1 MIKLNNLK
9 ETEKF
14 GRFLGENLRSGDVLC
29 LNGDLGAGKTT
40 LTKSIALGLGI
51 DDYVT
56 SPTFTIV
63 NEYYG
68 KTNLYHI
75 DTYRLDDK
83 VDVAYLGFD
92 EYFYSDGVTIVEW
105 AEKIKEALP
114 EEYIEINISSSG
126 DTRELE
132 INFIGNRFEKL
143 KEKLNESFGNWHF
156 YKDNGNRTYWRRW
169 SPLRLQFNR
178 PRGSLWICN
187 RYD

>member
-1 MIKLNNLK
+1 MISLNNLN

-14 GRFLGENLRSGDVLC
+14 GIFLGENLKPGDVVC

-40 LTKSIALGLGI
+40 LTKSIAKGLGI

-68 KTNLYHI
+68 KTDLYHI

-83 VDVAYLGFD
+83 IDVDYLGFD

-105 AEKIKEALP
+105 AEKIRDALP
-114 EEYIEINISSSG
+114 EEYMEINIKSH
-126 DTRELE
+126 DNKRDLD
-132 INFIGNRFEKL
+132 INYIGNRFDKL
-143 KEKLNESFGNWHF
+143 KEKLDESFGN
-156 YKDNGNRTYWRRW
+156 
-169 SPLRLQFNR
+169 
-178 PRGSLWICN
+178 
-187 RYD
+187 

>member
-1 MIKLNNLK
+1 MIRLNNLK

-14 GRFLGENLRSGDVLC
+14 GIFLGENLKPGDVVC

-40 LTKSIALGLGI
+40 LTKSIAKGLGI

-68 KTNLYHI
+68 KTDLYHI

-83 VDVAYLGFD
+83 IDVDYLGFD

-105 AEKIKEALP
+105 AEKIRDALP
-114 EEYIEINISSSG
+114 EEYMEINIKSH
-126 DTRELE
+126 DNKRDLD
-132 INFIGNRFEKL
+132 INYIGNRFDKL
-143 KEKLNESFGNWHF
+143 KEKLDESFGN
-156 YKDNGNRTYWRRW
+156 
-169 SPLRLQFNR
+169 
-178 PRGSLWICN
+178 
-187 RYD
+187 

>member
-1 MIKLNNLK
+1 MISLNNLN

-14 GRFLGENLRSGDVLC
+14 GIFLGENLKPGDVVC

-40 LTKSIALGLGI
+40 LTKSIAKGLGI

-68 KTNLYHI
+68 KTDLYHI

-83 VDVAYLGFD
+83 IDVDYLGFD

-105 AEKIKEALP
+105 AEKIRDALP
-114 EEYIEINISSSG
+114 EEYMEINIKSHN
-126 DTRELE
+126 DKRDLE
-132 INFIGNRFEKL
+132 INYLGNRFDKL
-143 KEKLNESFGNWHF
+143 KEKLDESFGN
-156 YKDNGNRTYWRRW
+156 
-169 SPLRLQFNR
+169 
-178 PRGSLWICN
+178 
-187 RYD
+187 

>member
-1 MIKLNNLK
+1 MINLNNLE

-14 GRFLGENLRSGDVLC
+14 GIFLGENLRPGDVLC

-40 LTKSIALGLGI
+40 LTKSIAKGLGI

-68 KTNLYHI
+68 DINLYHI

-83 VDVAYLGFD
+83 IDVEYLGFD

-105 AEKIKEALP
+105 ADKIKDALP
-114 EEYIEINISSSG
+114 EEYMEINISSK
-126 DTRELE
+126 DDKRILD
-132 INFIGNRFEKL
+132 IKYLGNRFDDI
-143 KEKLNESFGNWHF
+143 KEQLDESFGN
-156 YKDNGNRTYWRRW
+156 
-169 SPLRLQFNR
+169 
-178 PRGSLWICN
+178 
-187 RYD
+187 

>member
-1 MIKLNNLK
+1 MISLNNLK

-14 GRFLGENLRSGDVLC
+14 GIFLGENLKPGDVVC

-40 LTKSIALGLGI
+40 LTKSIAKGLGI

-68 KTNLYHI
+68 KTDLYHI

-83 VDVAYLGFD
+83 IDVDYLGFD

-105 AEKIKEALP
+105 AEKIRDALP
-114 EEYIEINISSSG
+114 EEYMEINIKSHDDKRDLG
-126 DTRELE
+126 
-132 INFIGNRFEKL
+132 INYLGNRFDKL
-143 KEKLNESFGNWHF
+143 KEKLDESFGN
-156 YKDNGNRTYWRRW
+156 
-169 SPLRLQFNR
+169 
-178 PRGSLWICN
+178 
-187 RYD
+187 

>member
-1 MIKLNNLK
+1 MISLNNLE

-14 GRFLGENLRSGDVLC
+14 GIFLGANLNPGDVVC

-40 LTKSIALGLGI
+40 LTKSIAKGLGI

-68 KTNLYHI
+68 KTDLYHI

-83 VDVAYLGFD
+83 IDVDYLGFD

-105 AEKIKEALP
+105 AEKIRDALP
-114 EEYIEINISSSG
+114 EEYMEINIKSL
-126 DTRELE
+126 DDKRDLE
-132 INFIGNRFEKL
+132 IKYLGNRFDEL
-143 KEKLNESFGNWHF
+143 KEKLDESFGN
-156 YKDNGNRTYWRRW
+156 
-169 SPLRLQFNR
+169 
-178 PRGSLWICN
+178 
-187 RYD
+187 

>member
-1 MIKLNNLK
+1 MISLNNLE

-14 GRFLGENLRSGDVLC
+14 GKFLGKNLKPGDVLC

-40 LTKSIALGLGI
+40 LTKSIAKGIGI

-68 KTNLYHI
+68 DVNLYHI

-83 VDVAYLGFD
+83 IDVEYLGFD

-105 AEKIKEALP
+105 ADKIRDALP
-114 EEYIEINISSSG
+114 EEYMEINISSK
-126 DTRELE
+126 DDKRILD
-132 INFIGNRFEKL
+132 IKYLGNRFDDI
-143 KEKLNESFGNWHF
+143 KEKLDESFGN
-156 YKDNGNRTYWRRW
+156 
-169 SPLRLQFNR
+169 
-178 PRGSLWICN
+178 
-187 RYD
+187 

>member
-1 MIKLNNLK
+1 MISLNNLK

-14 GRFLGENLRSGDVLC
+14 GIFLGENLKPGDVVC

-40 LTKSIALGLGI
+40 LTKSIAKGLGI

-68 KTNLYHI
+68 KTDLYHI

-83 VDVAYLGFD
+83 IDVDYLGFD

-105 AEKIKEALP
+105 AEKIRDALP
-114 EEYIEINISSSG
+114 EEYMEINIKSH
-126 DTRELE
+126 DDMRDLE
-132 INFIGNRFEKL
+132 INYLGNRFDKL
-143 KEKLNESFGNWHF
+143 KEKLDESFGN
-156 YKDNGNRTYWRRW
+156 
-169 SPLRLQFNR
+169 
-178 PRGSLWICN
+178 
-187 RYD
+187 

>member
-1 MIKLNNLK
+1 MINLNNLE

-14 GRFLGENLRSGDVLC
+14 GIFLGENLRPGDVVC

-40 LTKSIALGLGI
+40 LTKSIAKGLGI

-68 KTNLYHI
+68 DINLYHI

-83 VDVAYLGFD
+83 IDVEYLGFD

-105 AEKIKEALP
+105 ADKIRDALP
-114 EEYIEINISSSG
+114 EEYMEINISSK
-126 DTRELE
+126 DDKRILD
-132 INFIGNRFEKL
+132 IKYLGNRFDDI
-143 KEKLNESFGNWHF
+143 KEKLDESFGN
-156 YKDNGNRTYWRRW
+156 
-169 SPLRLQFNR
+169 
-178 PRGSLWICN
+178 
-187 RYD
+187 

>member
-1 MIKLNNLK
+1 MYLRIYMISLNNLE

-14 GRFLGENLRSGDVLC
+14 GIFLGANLNPGDVVC

-40 LTKSIALGLGI
+40 LTKSIAKGLGI

-68 KTNLYHI
+68 KTDLYHI

-83 VDVAYLGFD
+83 IDVYYLGFD

-105 AEKIKEALP
+105 AEKIRGALP
-114 EEYIEINISSSG
+114 EEYMEINIKSH
-126 DTRELE
+126 DDKRDLE
-132 INFIGNRFEKL
+132 IKYLGNRFDEL
-143 KEKLNESFGNWHF
+143 KEKLDESFGN
-156 YKDNGNRTYWRRW
+156 
-169 SPLRLQFNR
+169 
-178 PRGSLWICN
+178 
-187 RYD
+187 